1 MANKRNKNQ
10 VFLFPW
16 FENQIFLDTWFL
28 IKDSAYLDFNYKNIH
43 INGLNLLQNAEKH
56 ILALSPPFAKDQIF
70 LEKSPSITFFL
81 LLSFIF
87 MQTLKISEQI

>member
-43 INGLNLLQNAEKH
+43 INGLNLLQNAEK
-56 ILALSPPFAKDQIF
+56 PPFAKDQIF